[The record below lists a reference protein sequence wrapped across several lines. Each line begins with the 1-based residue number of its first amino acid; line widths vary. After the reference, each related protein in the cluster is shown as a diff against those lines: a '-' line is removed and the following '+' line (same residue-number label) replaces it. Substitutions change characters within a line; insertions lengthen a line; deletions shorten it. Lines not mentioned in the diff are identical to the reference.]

1 MKNKLCKYI
10 DEYVELVNEYK
21 QLDSELIVDW
31 FEDKVFYDALGYTD
45 YFNFNINDSTNTELL
60 EAQADLATKVND
72 LKMILKNIKANQKL
86 MNRINPIY
94 G

>member
-1 MKNKLCKYI
+1 MKNKVIEYI
-10 DEYVELVNEYK
+10 DKYVELVNEYR

-45 YFNFNINDSTNTELL
+45 YFNINNATNKELF

-72 LKMILKNIKANQKL
+72 LKTILKNIKANQKL
-86 MNRINPIY
+86 MNRINAIY
-94 G
+94 A